1 MCCCG
6 TREVT
11 GRTFHDPFFLIVE
24 SSNSNVAYRRIHA
37 AYINKSFNARHGNTS
52 ECYHATDASD
62 EHESLITSF
71 YIRDESRRRGV

>member
-1 MCCCG
+1 MLRIG
-6 TREVT
+6 
-11 GRTFHDPFFLIVE
+11 
-24 SSNSNVAYRRIHA
+24 RIHA